1 MANLFTS
8 IRSKEPEFFHKG
20 DTVIWERNDIAVDY
34 PTDSY
39 SMSWKAI
46 LESQANTSFVATV
59 TETSNGYK
67 FTIDNAVT
75 TPLTEGVYHWVIRA
89 TQTSDSETLIIDT
102 GYIEVKYDAF
112 DHAGD
117 TRSHAKIMLSKIES
131 LLQGKADH
139 DVTSYSIGN
148 RSLSKMSPTELLQW
162 RDYYQAEV
170 NREIRKERIDRGE
183 GTGNTIKVRFDGNLS
198 NNPYSKYGTKFNW

>member
-1 MANLFTS
+1 MTNLFTDL
-8 IRSKEPEFFHKG
+8 RNKEPEFFYKG

-34 PTDSY
+34 PTASY

-46 LESQANTSFVATV
+46 LEDQANTSFVATV

-67 FTIDNAVT
+67 FTIDNSVT
-75 TPLTEGVYHWVIRA
+75 TALTEGIYHWVIRA

-148 RSLSKMSPTELLQW
+148 RSLSKMSPTELVQW
-162 RDYYQAEV
+162 RDYYRAEV
-170 NREIRKERIDRGE
+170 NRELRKERIDRGE
-183 GTGNTIKVRFDGNLS
+183 GTGNTIKVRFDGNS
-198 NNPYSKYGTKFNW
+198 GRNPYTKYGTKFNW